1 MHNKTL
7 VKMGFVRGA
16 FGVKGWL
23 KITANTEYAD
33 SLLDFPI
40 WHLGKND
47 DYQEFEVIKGQVIPE
62 GLVVQLK
69 GVDTREAAHALK
81 GTTIAV
87 SRELF
92 EPAEPDEYYW
102 VDLIGL
108 QIRNKEDILLGSV
121 VDIMQ
126 TGAHDILVISGEYGQ
141 KLIPFVGQFVLDV
154 NMDTKVILVDW
165 GTDY

>member
-7 VKMGFVRGA
+7 VKMGFVRAA
-16 FGVKGWL
+16 FGVKGWV
-23 KITANTEYAD
+23 KVTANTEYTD
-33 SLLDFPI
+33 SLLDYPV

-69 GVDTREAAHALK
+69 GVETREAAHALK
-81 GTTIAV
+81 GSTIAV

-108 QIRNKEDILLGSV
+108 QVSNKEDILLGTV
-121 VDIMQ
+121 ADIMQ
-126 TGAHDILVISGEYGQ
+126 TVAHDILVVSGEYGQ

-154 NMDTKVILVDW
+154 SMDTKVILVDW
-165 GTDY
+165 GVDY